1 MLKKVKMPPDT
12 KYSWNL
18 SNSPPEQF
26 FRYAHFDITKAELL
40 QLNRTQFPSL
50 GIFVSKKVGNQKNKT
65 TFIISVLKV
74 VYWMVLVFSISNF
87 LLIKIPR
94 EGN

>member
-26 FRYAHFDITKAELL
+26 FRYAHFDITKVMYFFRDPMLHYS
-40 QLNRTQFPSL
+40 RTSEEMDGTLPR
-50 GIFVSKKVGNQKNKT
+50 
-65 TFIISVLKV
+65 ISS
-74 VYWMVLVFSISNF
+74 FENT
-87 LLIKIPR
+87 
-94 EGN
+94 